1 MCVCVCAPPTPH
13 PTPHPPPPHT
23 NFSWPSPRAEC
34 VAVCFGVC
42 LPTRQEERIMKK
54 TVEDCSLE
62 FLIRRSRDVE
72 LPPLASL
79 SCKHFKQ
86 HHWRDAFDD
95 EQAALREH
103 LWAVKTQLDAI
114 PAETYTATRNKL
126 FPLAVGGEQRNFSNR
141 AGHKLLE
148 SMESTGVWMELSKL
162 LRGKSMKRPRDF
174 AFADVCG
181 GPGAFSQAL
190 FQASRKQGWR
200 HLHGYGMTLAGVSG
214 LDWYNH
220 LLKSPQFTCTYGL
233 DGTGDIFK
241 LSNIDCL
248 ASITVAAPLLLV
260 VADGGFHV
268 EFSVANYQ
276 ETISSR
282 IMYGQWLAALKLLRK
297 GGCFVL
303 KLFDTFSPLSRAVLY
318 LSCFMYRRVHVAKP
332 RHSRVVNSERYL
344 VCIDFLGYPSEAWSR
359 YLDCFYEIGF
369 VDNEHVPELIPP
381 EWCLRDTVF
390 MADVREMNST
400 VATNQVVAL
409 QMILDAA
416 PAMMEALKSKEI
428 DTKQAAE
435 LDNSCEAPS
444 GEGEDSA

>member
-1 MCVCVCAPPTPH
+1 
-13 PTPHPPPPHT
+13 
-23 NFSWPSPRAEC
+23 
-34 VAVCFGVC
+34 
-42 LPTRQEERIMKK
+42 MKK
-54 TVEDCSLE
+54 TVEDRSLE
-62 FLIRRSRDVE
+62 FLIRRGNDAE

-79 SCKHFKQ
+79 SCKDFKQ

-95 EQAALREH
+95 EQAALREQ
-103 LWAVKTQLDAI
+103 LWAVKTQLDVI

-126 FPLAVGGEQRNFSNR
+126 FPLAVSGEQRNFSNR

-162 LRGKSMKRPRDF
+162 LRGKSKKRPRDF

-190 FQASRKQGWR
+190 FQAGRKQGWR
-200 HLHGYGMTLAGVSG
+200 QLHGYGMTLAGVSG
-214 LDWYNH
+214 LDWYAH

-241 LSNIDCL
+241 LSNIECL
-248 ASITVAAPLLLV
+248 VSITKAAPMLLV
-260 VADGGFHV
+260 VADGGFNV
-268 EFSVANYQ
+268 DFSVANYQ

-282 IMYGQWLAALKLLRK
+282 IMYGQWLAALKLLRN

-318 LSCFMYRRVHVAKP
+318 LSCCMYRRVHIAKP

-344 VCIDFLGYPSEAWSR
+344 VCVDFLGSPSEGWSR
-359 YLDCFYEIGF
+359 YLDCFYEVGF
-369 VDNEHVPELIPP
+369 VDNEHVPELIPR
-381 EWCLRDTVF
+381 EWCLQDAVF
-390 MADVREMNST
+390 MADVREMNT
-400 VATNQVVAL
+400 AVATNQVIAL

-416 PAMMEALKSKEI
+416 PAMAEELKAKRIE
-428 DTKQAAE
+428 KKPAAGS
-435 LDNSCEAPS
+435 DDGRTPPPA
-444 GEGEDSA
+444 EGEDVE